1 MAETIGKTDNAWLK
15 LFEKY
20 PIEEQTKNGGLFEI
34 QADAIKEFRE
44 PRLMTKFDT
53 VESVASPLRE
63 RGLNILPVSRHSYVI
78 GKFDLYKAFPDT
90 LGMKPTPISLPDYET
105 LRVENL
111 TSESNAI
118 NALLVSHT
126 LEQFLNEEEQDLV
139 ETFNGRMGTGDF
151 SFDVNLLPQKA
162 AGFNAAVRKTINVSK
177 AQLEIDGGF
186 ESQSSICIMEAKN
199 IRHDDFNIRQL
210 YFPYRKYLAMVKKPI
225 RLVFSQYTNLTYYLY
240 EYEFTEP
247 NLLSSIRLINK
258 HAYTFEDC
266 QISMSDLIDTWK
278 KTTVNF
284 NDNQTETNV
293 PFIQADRL
301 DRVIALAERL
311 GVANENAMTTDE
323 VTEFMGTVRRQAAYY
338 PAAGA
343 YLGLF
348 DRSERGKVKLTDIA
362 SQILDMN
369 YRERQLAYVRL
380 ILRHRIFHNLFKM
393 VIDNG
398 TYPDKQYIEE
408 TMLQLNVCNDGA
420 TVHRRASSVLSWL
433 NWMIS
438 LADDDI

>member
-1 MAETIGKTDNAWLK
+1 MAETIGKTDKAWLK
-15 LFEKY
+15 LLKKY
-20 PIEEQTKNGGLFEI
+20 PIEKQTKNGGLFEI
-34 QADAIKEFRE
+34 QTDVIKEFRE

-53 VESVASPLRE
+53 AESVASPLRE
-63 RGLNILPVSRHSYVI
+63 LGLNILPVSRHSYVI
-78 GKFDLYKAFPDT
+78 GIFDLYEAFPDT

-151 SFDVNLLPQKA
+151 SFDVNLLLRQTANP
-162 AGFNAAVRKTINVSK
+162 NAVVRQTINVSR
-177 AQLEIDGGF
+177 AQIEIDGGF

-199 IRHDDFNIRQL
+199 IRHDDFNVRQL

-240 EYEFTEP
+240 EYEFTDP
-247 NLLSSIRLINK
+247 NLFSSIKLINK

-266 QISMSDLIDTWK
+266 QISMSDLIDTWE
-278 KTTVNF
+278 KTFANL
-284 NDNQTETNV
+284 NDNQMETNI

-311 GVANENAMTTDE
+311 GATDENAMTTDD
-323 VTEFMGTVRRQAAYY
+323 VTEFMGTVKRQASYY
-338 PAAGA
+338 PAAGE

-348 DRSERGKVKLTDIA
+348 DRSERGKVKLTNKA
-362 SQILDMN
+362 CQILDMN
-369 YRERQLAYVRL
+369 YRERQLAYVSL
-380 ILRHRIFHNLFKM
+380 ILRHQIFHDLFRK
-393 VIDNG
+393 VRETGN
-398 TYPDKQYIEE
+398 YPDKSYIE
-408 TMLQLNVCNDGA
+408 TIMLKLNVCNGGE

-433 NWMIS
+433 DWMFS
-438 LADDDI
+438 LVDEDS